1 MNLTDLLQIFIRSVR
16 CPSCGTI
23 ENKGTFKCPEC
34 GLFHASIPTE
44 ERKAPG
50 PDERVQERQI
60 DPSAYSLSS
69 SSTPLDEE
77 FQQTDEIQTWAGGNT
92 DFSMLD
98 GEDKPLAKISDKTS
112 ISNVDLIHED

>member
-1 MNLTDLLQIFIRSVR
+1 MTDLLQIFIRSVR

-92 DFSMLD
+92 DFSMID
-98 GEDKPLAKISDKTS
+98 EEDKPLAKILDKTS
-112 ISNVDLIHED
+112 ISSVDLIHED

>member
-1 MNLTDLLQIFIRSVR
+1 MTDLLQIFIRSVR

-92 DFSMLD
+92 DFSMID
-98 GEDKPLAKISDKTS
+98 EEDKPLAKISDKSS
-112 ISNVDLIHED
+112 ISSVDLIHED